1 MIDVTPGSLSRGRD
15 WNRVWLESPGHKR
28 SVEELDN
35 NMISRAD
42 NSEVGTKGDGFE
54 FAMPLWQQAELVN
67 HHMNVALYR
76 NTDYINN
83 KFALHIFSTL
93 FNGFSFWML
102 GDSKSP
108 SLIFSSLSSPSSISS
123 LSLLVSSLSSN
134 HCSLHATNVYEARE
148 NKLKMYSWIAFVTGL
163 VVSEIPYLIL

>member
-42 NSEVGTKGDGFE
+42 NSEVGTKGNGFE

-83 KFALHIFSTL
+83 KFAPPHLFYPLQWVFFLDAWRLQVSITDLQLTL
-93 FNGFSFWML
+93 FT
-102 GDSKSP
+102 
-108 SLIFSSLSSPSSISS
+108 IFNFIFVAPGIIAQLQPLFI
-123 LSLLVSSLSSN
+123 
-134 HCSLHATNVYEARE
+134 ARH
-148 NKLKMYSWIAFVTGL
+148 KRL
-163 VVSEIPYLIL
+163 